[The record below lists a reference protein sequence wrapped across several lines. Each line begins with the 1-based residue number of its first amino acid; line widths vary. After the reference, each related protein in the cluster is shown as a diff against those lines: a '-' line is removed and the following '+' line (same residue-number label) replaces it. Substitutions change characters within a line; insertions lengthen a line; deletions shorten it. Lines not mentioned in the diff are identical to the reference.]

1 MNFVKIDKSQISHA
15 LYICIIPM
23 VSSLYIGELL
33 TFLFVFSLVYA
44 FYKQPKKISQI
55 WLTSVFLL
63 WIVYGLAG
71 LIGLIPLAG
80 EEGSG
85 ETIWSFGFES
95 FIFMF
100 FLVLI
105 PTFIG
110 RLIGKKFK
118 KVRK

>member
-1 MNFVKIDKSQISHA
+1 MKIDKSQIRHA

-33 TFLFVFSLVYA
+33 TFLFVFSLVFA
-44 FYKQPKKISQI
+44 FLKQPKKFSQI

-63 WIVYGLAG
+63 WIVYGIAG

-105 PTFIG
+105 PTFVG
-110 RLIGKKFK
+110 SFIGKKFRP
-118 KVRK
+118 VRK

>member
-1 MNFVKIDKSQISHA
+1 MNFVKIDKSQVIHA

-23 VSSLYIGELL
+23 TASLIIGELL
-33 TFLFVFSLVYA
+33 TTLIVFSLVWA
-44 FYKQPKKISQI
+44 FIKQPKKFSQI

-80 EEGSG
+80 EAGSE

-100 FLVLI
+100 LLVLI
-105 PTFIG
+105 PTFVGSFIG
-110 RLIGKKFK
+110 QRLRPVKN
-118 KVRK
+118 

>member
-23 VSSLYIGELL
+23 VFSLYIGELL
-33 TFLFVFSLVYA
+33 TFLFVFSLIYA

-80 EEGSG
+80 EE
-85 ETIWSFGFES
+85 TIWSFGFES

-110 RLIGKKFK
+110 RLIGKRFK

>member
-1 MNFVKIDKSQISHA
+1 MKIDKSQIRHA

-33 TFLFVFSLVYA
+33 TFLFVFSLVFA
-44 FYKQPKKISQI
+44 FFKQPKKFSQI

-63 WIVYGLAG
+63 WIVYGIAG

-105 PTFIG
+105 PTFVG
-110 RLIGKKFK
+110 SLIGKKFRP
-118 KVRK
+118 VRK